1 MTNETRLTAQRDPIN
16 LFAGSVG
23 DTGLFQTRS
32 ETWNGDETATAEIPI
47 GTVVGRITSQ
57 YSKLAAATITALD
70 VDAIAWQSGNIVRYT
85 FASTP
90 DLSTVVVGNFQT
102 ITGSANALNDGVFYI
117 SAFNDTNDTID
128 VINLTRSDAVADV
141 VSGATG
147 TGTVSPQINALDVD
161 AITWQFGNVVRYTM
175 TGTPDLSTIVAGG
188 NQFVVSGS
196 AGAKNDGIFEI
207 VGVNDTNDTIDV
219 ININRIDATLDV
231 ASGATG
237 TGAVYDEYNIGRI
250 QAYDD
255 AATNGLETAIG
266 ILGQEITVYD
276 QVILNTDGTTETRA
290 VYPVKTFTKGTFH
303 EAELTG
309 LDAAAIVDL
318 GGVSSNGIFT
328 F

>member
-175 TGTPDLSTIVAGG
+175 TGTPDLSTIVAG

-231 ASGATG
+231 AR
-237 TGAVYDEYNIGRI
+237 N
-250 QAYDD
+250 
-255 AATNGLETAIG
+255 
-266 ILGQEITVYD
+266 
-276 QVILNTDGTTETRA
+276 
-290 VYPVKTFTKGTFH
+290 
-303 EAELTG
+303 
-309 LDAAAIVDL
+309 
-318 GGVSSNGIFT
+318 
-328 F
+328 